1 MQCKFWRITLRNQ
14 LLKNHHPSRRRGC
27 FCLSLPLITV
37 HFNKLVDTSCKS
49 SSGESRLRHVRTSS
63 LHGGATLER
72 HLKLKMNQMQSSGTT
87 SKVKLIIITRETN
100 KYRSTRRLRS
110 NGRSLPKLER
120 SVASNLPDVEHEYVS
135 SINLC
140 WSKVSYKH
148 HHETESH
155 LGRKLIMTQLVTLKV
170 LRWGCVILIEKYYKQ
185 NSQLT
190 MHSVPRRMS
199 CQIPKCFLR
208 LRPSFLNPTHV
219 KSRST
224 MWIQSRLTP
233 SIMMWPE
240 DKQ

>member
-27 FCLSLPLITV
+27 FWLSLPLLTV
-37 HFNKLVDTSCKS
+37 HFNKLVDTSCQS

-170 LRWGCVILIEKYYKQ
+170 LRWGCVILSHSNRKVLQTKQ
-185 NSQLT
+185 PAHQW
-190 MHSVPRRMS
+190 
-199 CQIPKCFLR
+199 C
-208 LRPSFLNPTHV
+208 
-219 KSRST
+219 
-224 MWIQSRLTP
+224 IQSREEWAVRSEVLLAASP
-233 SIMMWPE
+233 SL
-240 DKQ
+240 